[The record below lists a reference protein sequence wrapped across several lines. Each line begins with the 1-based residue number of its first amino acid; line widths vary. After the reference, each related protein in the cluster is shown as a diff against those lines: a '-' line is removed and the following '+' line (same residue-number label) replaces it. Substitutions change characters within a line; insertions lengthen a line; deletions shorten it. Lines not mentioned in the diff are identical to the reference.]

1 VEDMK
6 VIGLMGNTMA
16 MEWKLGLEGVG
27 IEGNIGKDLDM
38 DLGCIGFIQEMFM
51 PVNGLM
57 DKVMVV
63 EFILVRTGVGMLVN
77 SSGVSSTDSG
87 ITISGKFDEFCYLE
101 FILFLCC

>member
-1 VEDMK
+1 MK
-6 VIGLMGNTMA
+6 VTGLMGNMMA
-16 MEWKLGLEGVG
+16 MEWKLGQEGVG

-63 EFILVRTGVGMLVN
+63 EFILVRKGVGMLVN

-87 ITISGKFDEFCYLE
+87 ITISGKFDDFCY
-101 FILFLCC
+101 FYFFHAIKIFAI